1 MQRTRP
7 RRVQSTISSVPAATP
22 SPEPNTSHPQ
32 QSAFVA
38 SLLGKP
44 ASTPN
49 TPPGPQQW
57 AVPVSLSSN
66 RKPASSPV
74 RHNILKADTSLPQ
87 PSTFN
92 VNLLKRRLESL
103 PNSPRRA
110 KQGKSEGESDTR
122 SKTTVEL
129 VSLFCPLLNPC

>member
-1 MQRTRP
+1 MQRARP
-7 RRVQSTISSVPAATP
+7 RRVQSTIPAATP
-22 SPEPNTSHPQ
+22 LPEPNTPHPQ
-32 QSAFVA
+32 QLAVVT

-49 TPPGPQQW
+49 TPPGPQQL
-57 AVPVSLSSN
+57 AVPASLSSN

-74 RHNILKADTSLPQ
+74 RHNIPKADTSLPR

-110 KQGKSEGESDTR
+110 KQGKPEGESDTI
-122 SKTTVEL
+122 SKNTVEL
-129 VSLFCPLLNPC
+129 VSLFSPLLNPC